1 MTEESRRQPDKDEM
15 EMDNNKNKQEQ
26 KNKVVEAMLRARE
39 KEMQQEPTEEKLPTL
54 SPDEYEEMYRKI
66 LGRLKAEGLLDDES
80 VDKRREK
87 TSGGDETAA
96 TREVSMVT
104 ERAES
109 AKKDSKVVFHLGGNM
124 ERAGEREAEGQPKA
138 SPVSGQKA
146 SGYTEHSA
154 EGASGKTGA
163 ARGASKHTGTKKI
176 RWFRKKAVKAA
187 GICLVAGAAVF
198 GLSMTSEANRLL
210 LMQTANEVLGTGDL
224 MQVDNGEDRDLSV
237 GSEDEARME
246 ITEALNAE
254 VPEFLYL
261 PEGMSYQSLQ
271 LVEEIGYAKMV
282 YSYERGYIHL
292 VISNSKTDMSQGNI
306 KDYEE
311 ESEEIDTL
319 NGKMDFVIREMEEG
333 KEQYSAAWEYKNVSY
348 ILSGEINRGELIKI
362 LEKISYEM

>member
-1 MTEESRRQPDKDEM
+1 MTEKSRRQPDKDEM

-104 ERAES
+104 GRAES

-124 ERAGEREAEGQPKA
+124 ERAGERQAEGQPKA

-154 EGASGKTGA
+154 EGASGKTGET
-163 ARGASKHTGTKKI
+163 RGASKHTGTKKI

-224 MQVDNGEDRDLSV
+224 MQVDNGDDRDLSV
-237 GSEDEARME
+237 GSEDEARQN
-246 ITEALNAE
+246 ITDALNAE

-261 PEGMSYQSLQ
+261 PEGMKYESC
-271 LVEEIGYAKMV
+271 EIIEDAGFAKIEYSCANGYL
-282 YSYERGYIHL
+282 YL
-292 VISNSKTDMSQGNI
+292 NISNSLTDMSQSGI
-306 KDYEE
+306 KKITT
-311 ESEEIDTL
+311 EEIETL
-319 NGKMDFVIREMEEG
+319 NGKIVFVIKQIDEE
-333 KEQYSAAWEYKNVSY
+333 QFSAAWEYKNVSY
-348 ILSGEINRGELIKI
+348 TLSGKISREELIKI
-362 LEKISYEM
+362 LEKISFSM

>member
-1 MTEESRRQPDKDEM
+1 MTEKSRRQPDKDEM
-15 EMDNNKNKQEQ
+15 EMNNNKNKQEQ

-104 ERAES
+104 GRAES

-124 ERAGEREAEGQPKA
+124 EQAGEREAEGQPKA

-224 MQVDNGEDRDLSV
+224 TKVNNGEDRLMSESD
-237 GSEDEARME
+237 EDEARE
-246 ITEALNAE
+246 IITNTLNVQ
-254 VPEFLYL
+254 VPEFYYL
-261 PEGMSYQSLQ
+261 PEGMSYQAYQ
-271 LVEEIGYAKMV
+271 LFTEVGYAKIS
-282 YSYERGYIHL
+282 YSYEGGYLFL
-292 VISNSKTDMSQGNI
+292 VISNSKTDMAQGNVKEQTEKI
-306 KDYEE
+306 ET
-311 ESEEIDTL
+311 ID
-319 NGKMDFVIREMEEG
+319 GPIEFVIKQIEDG
-333 KEQYSAAWEYKNVSY
+333 KNQYSAGWEYKNVSY
-348 ILSGEINRGELIKI
+348 TLSGEIAREELIKI
-362 LEKISYEM
+362 LEKISFSM